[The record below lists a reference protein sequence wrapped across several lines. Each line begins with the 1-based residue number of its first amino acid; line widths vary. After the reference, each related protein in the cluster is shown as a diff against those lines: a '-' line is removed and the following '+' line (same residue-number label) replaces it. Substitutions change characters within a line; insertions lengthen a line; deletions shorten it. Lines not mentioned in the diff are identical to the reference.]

1 MGLAIC
7 DIAAD
12 ARSTWQFVFDIDQ
25 PQLWVQLVPSDTR
38 PYVPDYFTIEDFFEA
53 PRANRLQKRAR
64 ESLSILFA
72 VAIVQRWQHNQLG
85 PRLQKTPP
93 LIG

>member
-1 MGLAIC
+1 MALVIC

-25 PQLWVQLVPSDTR
+25 PELWVQRVPTDTQ
-38 PYVPDYFTIEDFFEA
+38 PYVPDCFTIEDFYGS
-53 PRANRLQKRAR
+53 RWANRLHKRAR
-64 ESLSILFA
+64 ESLSILLS

-85 PRLQKTPP
+85 PNFQKSPP
-93 LIG
+93 LVG